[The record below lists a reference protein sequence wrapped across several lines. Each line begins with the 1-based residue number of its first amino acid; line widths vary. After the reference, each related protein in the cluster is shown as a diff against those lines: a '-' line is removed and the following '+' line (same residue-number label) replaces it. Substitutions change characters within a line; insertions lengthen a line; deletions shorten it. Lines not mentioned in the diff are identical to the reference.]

1 MKRWMPWMRVV
12 VLAAAAGGVWWR
24 VDGDSCEYHRMS
36 PQAVQLVVVVSA
48 LDVWR
53 SDNGRYPQ
61 HLDALLTAGP
71 AGLGP
76 YRTAPD
82 LLDVW
87 GYPLVYR
94 PDPPIPTAAGSG
106 CPQLA
111 RMANRV
117 GEEWRGISWW
127 SVLTSNEHARACVA
141 AASAHVGRWWRLS
154 ARR

>member
-24 VDGDSCEYHRMS
+24 VNGDSCEYHRMS

-94 PDPPIPTAAGSG
+94 PDPDGSG
-106 CPQLA
+106 F
-111 RMANRV
+111 
-117 GEEWRGISWW
+117 
-127 SVLTSNEHARACVA
+127 
-141 AASAHVGRWWRLS
+141 RLS
-154 ARR
+154 TVGADGKPGGRGVARDIVVVRPDVE